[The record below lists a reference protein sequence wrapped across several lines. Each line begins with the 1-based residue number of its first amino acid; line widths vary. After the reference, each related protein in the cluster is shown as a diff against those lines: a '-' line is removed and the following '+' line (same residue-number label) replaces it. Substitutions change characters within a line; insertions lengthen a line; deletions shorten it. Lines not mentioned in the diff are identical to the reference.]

1 MCTHGVL
8 EDLNIVMFIPQ
19 GYRDGPQ
26 RITVSKTDKWPAV
39 QAIIYQNV
47 GCDKVAQK
55 PELLWKFEKP
65 RAKTLSLEEESHW
78 DDLKAE
84 VEGEQKKK
92 TPSHIEVLIPEEV
105 MQCSNPQIAITYG
118 HAYSTLL
125 RFM

>member
-1 MCTHGVL
+1 L
-8 EDLNIVMFIPQ
+8 KDSNIVMFVPQ
-19 GYRDGPQ
+19 GYCDGHQ
-26 RITVSKTDKWPAV
+26 HITVSKTDKWPAV

-47 GCDKVAQK
+47 GCDKVARK

-92 TPSHIEVLIPEEV
+92 TPSCIEVLIPEEV
-105 MQCSNPQIAITYG
+105 MLCSNPQISITYEY
-118 HAYSTLL
+118 AYSTLL
-125 RFM
+125 HFV